1 MEGPVARMSGV
12 RTVTAAVAVGPLR
25 TEMQHLPLPAIGPD
39 DGLLAVEACGICGT
53 DWEFYTRRRGAS
65 LGPLILGHE
74 VVGRILAVGQR
85 AADRWTVKEGDRV
98 AVEEFLPC
106 GQCEFCQSGR
116 HALCE
121 ATDSRSDKGFLR
133 YGATPTDVPPGLWG
147 GFSEV
152 LYLHPHAL
160 VHNLSEDL
168 SADLA
173 TLFIPI
179 SNGVRW
185 VLKEARLPPG
195 GTVVVQGP
203 GAHGLG
209 CVIAA
214 VEGAAGR
221 IIVIGRSR
229 GARLETAQALGAVP
243 IEADRTDVVAAVREM
258 TNGEMADVVVDL
270 APGATETV
278 ETAIALARKGG
289 TVILA
294 AYKHGKPVAGF
305 LNDSVVRKEL
315 TVKGVR
321 GHDYRSV
328 EEALRI
334 IRSGRYPLER
344 LRTHRLPLSEVDQAL
359 RIVGERTDPS
369 AIHVA
374 VVP

>member
-1 MEGPVARMSGV
+1 MTPPKTAR
-12 RTVTAAVAVGPLR
+12 AAVAVAPLQTDLR
-25 TEMQHLPLPAIGPD
+25 DLPLPEVGPE
-39 DGLLAVEACGICGT
+39 DGLLAVEACGVCGT
-53 DWEFYTRRRGAS
+53 DWDFYTRRRGAT

-74 VVGRILAVGQR
+74 IIGRILALGER
-85 AADRWTVKEGDRV
+85 AAERWGVREGERV

-106 GQCEFCQSGR
+106 GQCEFCLSGR
-116 HALCE
+116 PALCA
-121 ATDSRSDKGFLR
+121 ATDSRSEGGFLR
-133 YGATPTDVPPGLWG
+133 YGATSTEVPPGLWG

-160 VHNLSEDL
+160 LHRLEDTL

-173 TLFIPI
+173 TLFVPI

-185 VLKEARLPPG
+185 VRTEGGLRPG

-214 VEGAAGR
+214 LEAEAGR
-221 IIVIGRSR
+221 VIVVGRTA
-229 GARLETAQALGAVP
+229 GARLEAARALGAVT
-243 IEADRTDVVAAVREM
+243 IEAGSTDVVAAVREA
-258 TNGEMADVVVDL
+258 TDGEMADLVVDL

-278 ETAIALARKGG
+278 EAAIAMARKGG
-289 TVILA
+289 TIILA
-294 AYKHGKPVAGF
+294 ASKHGRPVAGF
-305 LNDSVVRKEL
+305 LNDVVVRNEL

-321 GHDYRSV
+321 GRDYQSV

-334 IRSGRYPLER
+334 IRSGRYPLDR
-344 LRTHRLPLSEVDQAL
+344 VRTHRLPLAETDRAL
-359 RIVGERTDPS
+359 RILGERADPS

-374 VVP
+374 VFP